1 MTTKSCTR
9 LSPPGE
15 VLGFWPAPTYVF
27 PMRAFALMTM
37 FFGWLVYSTMSAWA
51 GCPTCASMNMA
62 VQAEASAAHLHVV
75 ANSGTAAKNNSAK
88 DPCAMG
94 AAHMPLCAA
103 CMVVPPAYF
112 IADGGKAV
120 FAYPAPAP
128 DRALRDN
135 RPTPQ
140 APPPRFI

>member
-1 MTTKSCTR
+1 
-9 LSPPGE
+9 
-15 VLGFWPAPTYVF
+15 
-27 PMRAFALMTM
+27 M

-62 VQAEASAAHLHVV
+62 VQAEAGTAHLHTDGMGTGGMMSK
-75 ANSGTAAKNNSAK
+75 SGMAAKNNSAK
-88 DPCAMG
+88 DPCATG
-94 AAHMPLCAA
+94 VAHTPLCAA
-103 CMVVPPAYF
+103 CMMVPPADF

-120 FAYPAPAP
+120 LAYPAPAP

-135 RPTPQ
+135 RPAPQ

>member
-1 MTTKSCTR
+1 
-9 LSPPGE
+9 
-15 VLGFWPAPTYVF
+15 
-27 PMRAFALMTM
+27 MRAFALMTM
-37 FFGWLVYSTMSAWA
+37 LFGWLVYSTMSAWA

-62 VQAEASAAHLHVV
+62 VQADTPHYHTDGMDMGGMMSKSAM
-75 ANSGTAAKNNSAK
+75 AAKNKSAK
-88 DPCAMG
+88 DPCDTG

-103 CMVVPPAYF
+103 CMVVPPGDF

-135 RPTPQ
+135 RPAPQ
-140 APPPRFI
+140 APPPRVI